1 MLELDVVMQESFDE
15 EDDRFL
21 TESVKVKLEHS
32 LVSASKWESIW
43 KEAFLSKKEKT
54 SEQTIS
60 YIRCMILEGELPPE
74 VFSKLVQQHIEK
86 IQAYILDEATATT
99 FRQDS
104 QGAPSREIIT
114 TELIYYWMISLNVP
128 VEFQH
133 WHLNRLITLIRVI
146 NLKNTPPKKTKPN
159 LADRRALNRQR
170 LAQYNTTG

>member
-1 MLELDVVMQESFDE
+1 MLEIDVVLDE
-15 EDDRFL
+15 LYDEQTETFL
-21 TESVKVKLEHS
+21 TKSYKVKLEHS

-60 YIRCMILEGELPPE
+60 YIRCMLLNSELPPE
-74 VFSKLVQQHIEK
+74 VFQKLIEGHLSDIQEHI
-86 IQAYILDEATATT
+86 LNEATATT
-99 FRQDS
+99 LRNDPN
-104 QGAPSREIIT
+104 APPSREVIT

-146 NLKNTPPKKTKPN
+146 NLKNSPARKQT
-159 LADRRALNRQR
+159 AAERRAENRRR
-170 LAQYNTTG
+170 LQQYKTTG